1 MIGSCPAAQSCGHW
15 GGGDAATTY
24 LPTELHVHFVDPS
37 PVVCRPRP
45 SPTTRGPSPV
55 GRRPFHRYR
64 TLSLIPASNEQHVTR
79 SVVALQSSYGVSE
92 PDLIARVVAGDR
104 IAARELYDAHAS
116 RVFRLAFRLTGD
128 TDLAREFTQDT
139 FVRAFSQL
147 SRFRGDSA
155 LSTWLHRI
163 TVTVVANAMRKVKRF
178 RERETDLE
186 DVHPISSDNAGVDP
200 VLRERLHRAINGLP
214 EIYRT
219 TVIMHDIEG
228 YTHTEIAE
236 VLGVAEGT
244 CKSRLS
250 QARAQLR
257 ATLAD
262 LAPELES

>member
-1 MIGSCPAAQSCGHW
+1 M
-15 GGGDAATTY
+15 T
-24 LPTELHVHFVDPS
+24 
-37 PVVCRPRP
+37 
-45 SPTTRGPSPV
+45 
-55 GRRPFHRYR
+55 
-64 TLSLIPASNEQHVTR
+64 N
-79 SVVALQSSYGVSE
+79 SVVALQSSYRVGE
-92 PDLIARVVAGDR
+92 PDLIARVLAGDR
-104 IAARELYDAHAS
+104 IAARELYDAHAP

-128 TDLAREFTQDT
+128 ADLAREFTQDT
-139 FVRAFSQL
+139 FVRAFGQL

-186 DVHPISSDNAGVDP
+186 DVHPHHAAGLDGGPGGVDP
-200 VLRERLHRAINGLP
+200 VLRDRLHRAIDDLP

-219 TVIMHDIEG
+219 TVILHDIEG

-236 VLGVAEGT
+236 ILGVAEGT

-257 ATLAD
+257 AALAD
-262 LAPELES
+262 LASELEQ